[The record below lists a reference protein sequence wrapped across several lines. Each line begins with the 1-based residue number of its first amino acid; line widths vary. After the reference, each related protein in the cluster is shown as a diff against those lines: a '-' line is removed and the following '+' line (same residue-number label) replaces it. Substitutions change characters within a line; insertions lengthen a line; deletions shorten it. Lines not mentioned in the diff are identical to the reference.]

1 MKLEDLSN
9 PDRPITATFT
19 EIGDSCSG
27 CIASEP
33 AWEADQ
39 FDTSKR
45 VLVVVLRADTGVHYR
60 LYGRTQMPDAIA
72 EAVVDAG
79 AEALGVGG
87 KLTVE
92 FITNKGN
99 MKVFKASYEP
109 PADHDPPPF

>member
-27 CIASEP
+27 WIASEP

-39 FDTSKR
+39 FDTTKR

-72 EAVVDAG
+72 EAVVEAK
-79 AEALGVGG
+79 AEELEVGG
-87 KLTVE
+87 KLTVK
-92 FITNKGN
+92 FVANKGN
-99 MKVFKASYEP
+99 MKVFSASYQP
-109 PADHDPPPF
+109 PESESAPF